1 MRGTNKYKNT
11 NNMNTTCIILIQL
24 YSGTVTRVS
33 RFTRADR
40 CTIATCSNQGHQSQ
54 FIYTTGLITVLFQE
68 RINFFD
74 KDISN

>member
-40 CTIATCSNQGHQSQ
+40 CMIATCSNQGTPVSVYIHHW
-54 FIYTTGLITVLFQE
+54 
-68 RINFFD
+68 INYCIISREVQLFD